1 MGELKNRKRVNLI
14 LSQETVEWL
23 TYENSQTDVPMSRIV
38 ERAIHK
44 EYKEKIDEYFKSK
57 KKEG

>member
-57 KKEG
+57 K